1 MTMDKWNW
9 KKMLGM
15 VLLLAGSFAAGSL
28 AGKLTASNQESQ
40 KASAILSADGDWG
53 LSFPENGKPP
63 VTNATVEELKQYDT
77 YYIEDTQEKKIYLT
91 FDCGYENGNTETIL
105 DALKKHKAPATFFVV
120 GHFLKSEPNL
130 IRRMVEEGHIVG
142 NHTWSHTDMT
152 KISSL
157 DAFSKELSQ
166 VEELYKETTG
176 KDMVKFYRPP
186 QGKYSTQNLKMAQ
199 ELGYK
204 TFFWSLA
211 YVDWNQ
217 DKQPTQEEAFD
228 KLLNRVHPGAIVLLH
243 NTSST
248 NGQIM
253 DELLQKWEDMGYTFH
268 SLEELISETT

>member
-1 MTMDKWNW
+1 MDKWNW
-9 KKMLGM
+9 KKMLGL

-28 AGKLTASNQESQ
+28 AGKLTSSNPDAQ
-40 KASAILSADGDWG
+40 KASAILSSSSDWG
-53 LSFPENGKPP
+53 LSFPEKGKPP
-63 VTNATVEELKQYDT
+63 VTNTTVEELKKFDA
-77 YYIEDTQEKKIYLT
+77 YYMEDTQEKKIYLT
-91 FDCGYENGNTETIL
+91 FDCGYESGNTEMIL

-120 GHFLKSEPNL
+120 GNFLKSEPKL
-130 IRRMVEEGHIVG
+130 IQRMVEEGHIVG
-142 NHTWSHTDMT
+142 NHTWSHPDMT
-152 KISSL
+152 KISTL

-176 KDMVKFYRPP
+176 KDMGKFYRPP
-186 QGKYSTQNLKMAQ
+186 QGKYSEENLKMAQ

-211 YVDWNQ
+211 YVDWKQ
-217 DKQPTQEEAFD
+217 DQQPSKEEAFD
-228 KLLNRVHPGAIVLLH
+228 KLLGRIHPGAIVLLH

-268 SLEELISETT
+268 SLEELVSQSS